1 MSLGH
6 AYAES
11 GNKVE
16 AQKVLDELNS
26 MSQQRYV
33 SPYGIAVVYVGLKDR
48 EQAYKWLERAYS
60 EQNTE
65 LTFLRVDPRL
75 DPLRDDPRFQELLK
89 KVGFPESI

>member
-1 MSLGH
+1 VSLGH

-11 GNKVE
+11 GNRVE

-48 EQAYKWLERAYS
+48 EQSYKWLERAYS